1 MIVFPVCGA
10 MFKGSQLE
18 GGVKSSLP
26 PLRALL
32 SLSPVDV
39 NSLNVDK
46 ICSFSVPRLNLSL
59 FAKVSPYVPLFP
71 RKQFGKFSIR

>member
-46 ICSFSVPRLNLSL
+46 NLL
-59 FAKVSPYVPLFP
+59 ILGA
-71 RKQFGKFSIR
+71 QA